1 VSASFPGLPPAP
13 PPPEPVLATA
23 VILWR
28 DGPAGMPAPGGRELV
43 LVRRGMDRRFA
54 GGFHAFPGGRLD
66 PGDAAVAVEGASGEA
81 ARLVACAVRELF
93 EETGVLVAR
102 GAERVPR
109 TLRDEVRRAL
119 LDGGLDLGAALARL
133 GVTLVSEPFVPAGRW
148 VTPSQMPLRYDARL
162 FAVRLPPGEVP
173 DVWPG
178 ELSGGELVPAR
189 TALRRWTTGEVLL
202 YPPNLHGVRTV
213 AREGPLD
220 VAALVAPP
228 VEATSRIEFQEGFF
242 QLATRTPTLPPAT
255 HTNSWALP
263 LAGPGGERTGLALL
277 DPGSPWP
284 DEQEALAA
292 AAAALGR
299 PVREIWL
306 THAHPDHVGGVEAL
320 SRRLGAP
327 VRAHVL
333 ARDRVAVPILPVRD
347 GDLLGG
353 RFRALETPGHARE
366 HLVFLDEV
374 TGALAAGDMVS
385 TLSTIVIDPPEG
397 DMAEY
402 ERQLERLRGLSP
414 RTLYPAHGQP
424 APDGV
429 GFLGA
434 YREHRRAREALVV
447 EALTAGGTLGEITA
461 RAYTD
466 TPVAI
471 HPVAERSCLAV
482 LEKLVRAGMA
492 IGPDRDGRFEK
503 R

>member
-1 VSASFPGLPPAP
+1 MSASFPGLPPAP
-13 PPPEPVLATA
+13 PPAEPVLATA
-23 VILWR
+23 VILWH
-28 DGPAGMPAPGGRELV
+28 DGPPGAPSPGGRELV
-43 LVRRGMDRRFA
+43 LVRRGVDRRFA

-81 ARLVACAVRELF
+81 ARLVACAAREVF
-93 EETGVLVAR
+93 EETGVLLGR

-109 TLRDEVRRAL
+109 ALRDEVRRAL
-119 LDGGLDLGAALARL
+119 LEGAVDLPAALARL
-133 GVTLVSEPFVPAGRW
+133 GVTLASAPFVPAGRW
-148 VTPSQMPLRYDARL
+148 ITPPHLPLRYDARL
-162 FAVRLPPGEVP
+162 FVVRLPEGEVP
-173 DVWPG
+173 EVWPG

-189 TALRRWTTGEVLL
+189 TALRRWATGEVLL
-202 YPPNLHGVRTV
+202 YPPNLHGVRTL
-213 AREGPLD
+213 ARDGPLD
-220 VAALVAPP
+220 VASLVSPP
-228 VEATSRIEFQEGFF
+228 AEATSRVEFQEGFF

-263 LAGPGGERTGLALL
+263 IAGSGGEPAGVALL

-284 DEQEALAA
+284 EEQEALAA
-292 AAAALGR
+292 ALAGLGR

-320 SRRLGAP
+320 SRRLGVP
-327 VRAHVL
+327 VRANAL
-333 ARDRVAVPILPVRD
+333 ARDRVAVPIEPVRD
-347 GDLLGG
+347 GALLGG

-374 TGALAAGDMVS
+374 TGALAAGDMIS

-402 ERQLERLRGLSP
+402 ERQLERLSALSP

-424 APDGV
+424 APDGAR
-429 GFLGA
+429 FLA
-434 YREHRRAREALVV
+434 AFREHRRVREAFVV
-447 EALTAGGTLGEITA
+447 EALRAGGTLGEITA
-461 RAYTD
+461 RAYAD

-482 LEKLVRAGMA
+482 LEKLVRAGQVA
-492 IGPDRDGRFEK
+492 GPDRDGRFEK
-503 R
+503 K